1 MKKNIIKWDEKSINN
16 LLTKRNIAKQKK
28 VWPPRRSFQDDLTFT
43 SSCKHK
49 YCWIMNQLAHSVDY
63 KEISGYKCQNCDNEE
78 HDITIMLL
86 YNEAIQ
92 NQNMKRYK
100 KSN

>member
-1 MKKNIIKWDEKSINN
+1 
-16 LLTKRNIAKQKK
+16 
-28 VWPPRRSFQDDLTFT
+28 
-43 SSCKHK
+43 
-49 YCWIMNQLAHSVDY
+49 MNQLAHSVDY
-63 KEISGYKCQNCDNEE
+63 KEINGYKCQNCQKEE

-100 KSN
+100 KNN